1 MRIILGSIFT
11 IFTVVVVAVIA
22 IPFLV
27 STDWIRDQVVATV
40 NDKTGRTLTIG
51 GRTSLS
57 VFPNLSLT
65 VGQVV
70 FSNPAGRD
78 GNLVRMEELD
88 VGLKLLPLI
97 SGGVEVDRLIL
108 TRPVFN
114 LSVDGDG
121 RPNWSF
127 ADTATT
133 PGGAAATPV
142 TSGQPAPAENGGS
155 TLPTIEAVQLG
166 DVRIVD
172 GTVTYRDLRSG
183 AYQEIKSINATLEL
197 PSLADPMILSGTLSW
212 QSEQISFS
220 TEIAEPQALT
230 TGTPTAF
237 AVEFDAPQLKMALSG
252 NLTVRDGFALDGKVQ
267 TSTPSVKAMARWLGV
282 GAPDVAGLGPFSLA
296 AGVKADETGIALA
309 NAALTLDDMT
319 AEGGLLVGIG
329 GSKPVIRAT
338 LAVSRINIGD
348 YIGGAKRGG
357 QGGGQGGN
365 SSGASSPPSGAGAGA
380 GDWSD
385 EPIDMS
391 ALGAIDADLR
401 ISAAALRLGDIEI
414 GRSALAVTLKDAL
427 LSIDLSEL
435 QLYDGR
441 AAGRLTI
448 NGASATPAI
457 AAAFNIDNVAANPL
471 LAAVAGFDWI
481 ATPAIAA
488 AFNID
493 NVAANPL
500 LAAVAGFDWI
510 EGRAKITG
518 SLASRGVSQRGLVA
532 ALNGQTNLL
541 FSDGAVRG
549 VNVAQMARNLQLGNI
564 AGLTGGEAMKT
575 DFSAFSASFNITR
588 GIAQTNDIQLL
599 GPLVRV
605 TGAGVADL
613 PNRTVDFRI
622 NPKIVASIEGQG
634 GVGELAGLEVPI
646 LVRGPWVKPS
656 VTADVEG
663 LLRDPS
669 RVIDAAKDIGKALE
683 RALGDD
689 PKKALK
695 KAIRNPGDFLKQLS
709 GGGLGGA
716 QGGAE
721 TGALGIDQGAGAQPS
736 PIGEDIFRQL
746 LGQ

>member
-481 ATPAIAA
+481 
-488 AFNID
+488 
-493 NVAANPL
+493 
-500 LAAVAGFDWI
+500 